1 MALEVKILTL
11 PNIDNDNERIP
22 EKPKFKKLSLGQVD
36 FTYQY
41 IVPNLLFDMSMVYA
55 IAKSRGVSLT
65 KGDFD
70 GIHSYPAA
78 VSFTK
83 KAYSDRL
90 I

>member
-22 EKPKFKKLSLGQVD
+22 EEPKFKKLSD
-36 FTYQY
+36 FIYQY

>member
-22 EKPKFKKLSLGQVD
+22 EEPEFRKLSLGQVD
-36 FTYQY
+36 FIYQY

-65 KGDFD
+65 KGDLMAFIAIQQ
-70 GIHSYPAA
+70 GLVLPNKPI
-78 VSFTK
+78 VTG
-83 KAYSDRL
+83 
-90 I
+90 